1 MKIPRKCHNHEA
13 SPSRGFKSRRNK
25 GQLMTKQ
32 TPHMKPS
39 KPPVSVAQS
48 NSRPIGDQEV
58 AGSSPAGSG
67 YIFSWRLIMK
77 YFLRSFSHISLLSQE
92 GQLSVSG
99 ERMYKSTGNHL
110 EDLAYPGKNVVRY
123 TDMSECVD
131 RSVKP

>member
-1 MKIPRKCHNHEA
+1 MEIDHE
-13 SPSRGFKSRRNK
+13 
-25 GQLMTKQ
+25 
-32 TPHMKPS
+32 
-39 KPPVSVAQS
+39 
-48 NSRPIGDQEV
+48 
-58 AGSSPAGSG
+58 
-67 YIFSWRLIMK
+67 IFFTVIL
-77 YFLRSFSHISLLSQE
+77 SHLLSQE